1 MSTSYK
7 TGSKTVKK
15 REQRLQRRHI
25 SYMIRFLKL
34 KIQLL
39 KDTYALNCIAQ
50 GYTVYIYIYSALHH
64 RLRNTICDFFENN
77 MLYPNKHHEYIDV
90 TST

>member
-25 SYMIRFLKL
+25 SYMIRFLNL

-50 GYTVYIYIYSALHH
+50 GYTVYI
-64 RLRNTICDFFENN
+64 
-77 MLYPNKHHEYIDV
+77 
-90 TST
+90 